1 MHSDLIGKIE
11 KARRYAQEPER
22 IAIDELKA
30 RFRGGNNDHTISLS
44 NGHWSC
50 DCSFFRM
57 WQTCAHVMAFQKI
70 FNPMLSPEARE
81 AAGPAP
87 VEEQMVGALG

>member
-22 IAIDELKA
+22 IALDELKA
-30 RFRGGNNDHTISLS
+30 HFRGGNNDHTITLS
-44 NGHWSC
+44 DGQWSC
-50 DCSFFRM
+50 DCSFFHN

-70 FNPMLSPEARE
+70 FHPMLSPEARQ
-81 AAGPAP
+81 AAGPAA
-87 VEEQMVGALG
+87 VEEQMVGTLS